1 MLHHIDDTGNG
12 VDFPIVEEVFLEA
25 KRTLRY
31 KGIMLLLTWL
41 PTARNYVW
49 YDLLHEGL
57 LDRHVKLFPS
67 IEQYLSMFTKCG
79 FKIRTK
85 LNILGADLLKDYH
98 DAEGPLRESWR
109 KGDSVFGYAS
119 QEEIREIE
127 DCVQKMKEN
136 GTLEEFV
143 RTHDKALDV
152 GFITLIL
159 SFAV

>member
-1 MLHHIDDTGNG
+1 MFYSVGGNHIDDTGNG
-12 VDFPIVEEVFLEA
+12 SDFPISEEVFLEA

-31 KGIMLLLTWL
+31 KGIMLFLTCL
-41 PTARNYVW
+41 PTVRNYAW
-49 YDLLHEGL
+49 YAMLHGGFL
-57 LDRHVKLFPS
+57 YRHVKLFPS
-67 IEQYLSMFTKCG
+67 IEQYLNMFTQCG
-79 FKIRTK
+79 FEIRTK
-85 LNILGADLLKDYH
+85 LNIIGIDLGKDYH

-119 QEEIREIE
+119 QEDIRKIE

-152 GFITLIL
+152 GLITLI
-159 SFAV
+159 